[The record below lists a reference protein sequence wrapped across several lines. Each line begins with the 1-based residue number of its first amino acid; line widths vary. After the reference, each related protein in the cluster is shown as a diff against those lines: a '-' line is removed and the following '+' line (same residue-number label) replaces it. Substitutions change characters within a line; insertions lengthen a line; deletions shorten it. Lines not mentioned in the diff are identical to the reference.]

1 MLVKDW
7 GGGGSREDV
16 GKIDEAIV
24 VAMSGNDGALN
35 WGGGGWEGASYPVRL
50 WEFLKDVKFKGMS
63 LTLVMGDIGCRTPHN
78 PPPTLT
84 NIHLPLSSRP
94 LLLISFPSLTQEWV
108 SWETE
113 LSLSPRVILIP
124 NQRTVQN
131 EHMTPKQ
138 PIGSDSKFARD
149 FLEKVRA
156 PKGEKWEERASL
168 LVSGVYHLKIK

>member
-7 GGGGSREDV
+7 GGGGSRKDV
-16 GKIDEAIV
+16 GEIDEAIV
-24 VAMSGNDGALN
+24 VAMSRNDGALN

-63 LTLVMGDIGCRTPHN
+63 LTLVMGPIGCRTPHN

-108 SWETE
+108 SWEAK
-113 LSLSPRVILIP
+113 LSLSTRSESDWPTGNP
-124 NQRTVQN
+124 NPQSENSSEWTYD
-131 EHMTPKQ
+131 PK
-138 PIGSDSKFARD
+138 AANR
-149 FLEKVRA
+149 
-156 PKGEKWEERASL
+156 KWQ
-168 LVSGVYHLKIK
+168 